1 MIKEQKDY
9 VTPKQGLILK
19 YNGVFDL
26 KKLYNSS
33 KQWFNANKYDLSEK
47 EYKEKSGSLG
57 SEFNIILE
65 AERDIDDYAKFVISA
80 HMFLLRIK
88 KINGKYNGN
97 IKINV
102 SAYVLLDRKN
112 KFQSNQFKAFLF
124 FLYNNIIIKDKI
136 ENVHEDRLYSEVLD
150 FINNLKKYINIK

>member
-1 MIKEQKDY
+1 
-9 VTPKQGLILK
+9 
-19 YNGVFDL
+19 
-26 KKLYNSS
+26 
-33 KQWFNANKYDLSEK
+33 
-47 EYKEKSGSLG
+47 
-57 SEFNIILE
+57 
-65 AERDIDDYAKFVISA
+65 
-80 HMFLLRIK
+80 MFLLRIK